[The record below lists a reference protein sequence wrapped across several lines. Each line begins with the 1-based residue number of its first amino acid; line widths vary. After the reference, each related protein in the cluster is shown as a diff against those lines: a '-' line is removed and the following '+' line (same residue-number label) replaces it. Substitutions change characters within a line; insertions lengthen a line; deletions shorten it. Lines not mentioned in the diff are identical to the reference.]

1 MTSKLS
7 YNLVKLPLIAP
18 FKTSFG
24 TQLDRVAYV
33 FTLENEGIT
42 AYSESTTDIDPF
54 YSYEDNV
61 TAMHLIRDYFSK
73 EISDLP
79 TPAAFIERVEHI
91 KGHNMAKAAIEM
103 LLWDYHSKS
112 SGISLHKYLGKS
124 RGYADVGISIGMLED
139 DKLVPTIMNAVN
151 KGYKRIKLKI
161 SRGNEAR
168 ILSAARLSFPDVV
181 LSADANC
188 DYRLEDLELLKSL
201 DQYNLAYL
209 EQPLGHDD
217 IVDHAS
223 LRQSMSTPLCLDEA
237 ITSPDLAREAFQI
250 DAVDIVNIKPGRVGG
265 LLNSLKI
272 AEIVHNYGGHCWVGG
287 MLETGVGRAF
297 NIALAS
303 NQLIDMPGDTSPNEK
318 YFSKDIVRNT
328 FKMEKGTISPFE
340 SPGIGVILDTEYLAM
355 MSTAKGE
362 IPI

>member
-1 MTSKLS
+1 MTLKLS
-7 YNLVKLPLIAP
+7 YNLVKLPLITP
-18 FKTSFG
+18 FTTSFG
-24 TQLDRVAYV
+24 TQLDRLAYV

-42 AYSESTTDIDPF
+42 AYSESTTDVDPF
-54 YSYEDNV
+54 YSYEDNI
-61 TAMHLIRDYFSK
+61 TAMHLIKDYFAK
-73 EISDLP
+73 ELSDLP
-79 TPAAFIERVEHI
+79 TPRAFMERVEHI

-124 RGYADVGISIGMLED
+124 KGYADVGISIGMLEE
-139 DKLVPTIMNAVN
+139 DKLIPTIMNAVN

-161 SRGNEAR
+161 SKGKETK
-168 ILSAARLSFPDVV
+168 ILSTARLSFPDIT

-188 DYRLEDLELLKSL
+188 DYRLEDIETLQSIDK
-201 DQYNLAYL
+201 YNLAYL

-217 IVDHAS
+217 IIDHAS
-223 LRQSMSTPLCLDEA
+223 LRQTLSTPLCLDEA

-265 LLNSLKI
+265 LYNSLKI
-272 AEIVHNYGGHCWVGG
+272 AEIVQNYGGHAWVGG
-287 MLETGVGRAF
+287 MLETGIGRAF

-318 YFSKDIVRNT
+318 YFSKDIVRNV
-328 FKMEKGTISPFE
+328 FKMDKGTISPFE
-340 SPGIGVILDTEYLAM
+340 SPGIGVVVDTEYLAM
-355 MSTAKGE
+355 MSSHSGE

>member
-1 MTSKLS
+1 VTLKLS
-7 YNLVKLPLIAP
+7 YNLVKLPLITP
-18 FKTSFG
+18 FTTSFG
-24 TQLDRVAYV
+24 TQLDRLAYV

-42 AYSESTTDIDPF
+42 AYSESTTDVDPF
-54 YSYEDNV
+54 YSYEDNI
-61 TAMHLIRDYFSK
+61 TAMHLIKDYFAK
-73 EISDLP
+73 ELSDLP
-79 TPAAFIERVEHI
+79 TPRAFMERVEHI

-124 RGYADVGISIGMLED
+124 KGYADVGISIGMLEE
-139 DKLVPTIMNAVN
+139 DKLIPTIMNAVN

-161 SRGNEAR
+161 SKGKETK
-168 ILSAARLSFPDVV
+168 ILSTARLSFPDIT

-188 DYRLEDLELLKSL
+188 DYRLEDIETLQSIDK
-201 DQYNLAYL
+201 YNLAYL

-217 IVDHAS
+217 IIDHAS
-223 LRQSMSTPLCLDEA
+223 LRQTLSTPLCLDEA

-265 LLNSLKI
+265 LYNSLKI
-272 AEIVHNYGGHCWVGG
+272 AEIVQNYGGHAWVGG
-287 MLETGVGRAF
+287 MLETGIGRAF

-318 YFSKDIVRNT
+318 YFSKDIVRNV
-328 FKMEKGTISPFE
+328 FKMDKGTISPFE
-340 SPGIGVILDTEYLAM
+340 SPGIGVVVDTEYLAM
-355 MSTAKGE
+355 MSSHSGE

>member
-1 MTSKLS
+1 MTLKLS
-7 YNLVKLPLIAP
+7 YNLVKLPLLTP
-18 FKTSFG
+18 FTTSFG
-24 TQLDRVAYV
+24 TQVDRVAYV
-33 FTLENEGIT
+33 FTLESDGIT
-42 AYSESTTDIDPF
+42 AYSESTTDVDPF
-54 YSYEDNV
+54 YSYEDNI
-61 TAMHLIRDYFSK
+61 TAMHLIRDYLSK

-79 TPAAFIERVEHI
+79 TPQAFMERVEHI
-91 KGHNMAKAAIEM
+91 KGHNMAKATVEM

-124 RGYADVGISIGMLED
+124 KGYADVGISIGMLEE

-161 SRGNEAR
+161 SKGKETK
-168 ILSAARLSFPDVV
+168 ILSTARLSFPDIT

-188 DYRLEDLELLKSL
+188 DYRLEDIETLQSI

-217 IVDHAS
+217 IIDHAS
-223 LRQSMSTPLCLDEA
+223 LRQTLSTPICLDEA
-237 ITSPDLAREAFQI
+237 VTSPDLAREAFQI

-265 LLNSLKI
+265 LYNSLKI
-272 AEIVHNYGGHCWVGG
+272 AEIVQNYGGHAWVGG
-287 MLETGVGRAF
+287 MLETGIGRAF

-303 NQLIDMPGDTSPNEK
+303 NHLIDMPGDTSPNEK
-318 YFSKDIVRNT
+318 YFSKDIVRNV
-328 FKMEKGTISPFE
+328 FKMDKGTIAPFE
-340 SPGIGVILDTEYLAM
+340 SPGIGVVVDTEYLAM
-355 MSTAKGE
+355 MSIESGE

>member
-1 MTSKLS
+1 MTLKLS
-7 YNLVKLPLIAP
+7 YNLVKLPLITP
-18 FKTSFG
+18 FTTSFG

-42 AYSESTTDIDPF
+42 AYSESTTDVDPF
-54 YSYEDNV
+54 YSYEDNI
-61 TAMHLIRDYFSK
+61 TAMHLIKDYFAK
-73 EISDLP
+73 ELSDLP
-79 TPAAFIERVEHI
+79 TPRAFMERVEHI

-124 RGYADVGISIGMLED
+124 KCYADVGISIGMLEE
-139 DKLVPTIMNAVN
+139 DKLIPTIMNAVN

-161 SRGNEAR
+161 SKGKETK
-168 ILSAARLSFPDVV
+168 ILSTARLSFPDIT

-188 DYRLEDLELLKSL
+188 DYRLEDIETLQSIDK
-201 DQYNLAYL
+201 YNLAYL

-217 IVDHAS
+217 IIDHAS
-223 LRQSMSTPLCLDEA
+223 LRQTLSTPLCLDEA

-265 LLNSLKI
+265 LYNSLKI
-272 AEIVHNYGGHCWVGG
+272 AEIVQNYGGHAWVGG
-287 MLETGVGRAF
+287 MLETGIGRAF

-318 YFSKDIVRNT
+318 YFSKDIVRNV
-328 FKMEKGTISPFE
+328 FKMDKGTISPFE
-340 SPGIGVILDTEYLAM
+340 SPGIGVVVDTEYLAM
-355 MSTAKGE
+355 MSSQSGE